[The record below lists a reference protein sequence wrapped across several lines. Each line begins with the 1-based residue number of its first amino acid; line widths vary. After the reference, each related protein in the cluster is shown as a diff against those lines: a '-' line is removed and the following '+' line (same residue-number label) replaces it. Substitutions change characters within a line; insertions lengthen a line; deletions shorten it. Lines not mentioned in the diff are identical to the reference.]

1 MPTTWW
7 PLVKRSHTTVLGV
20 TDSPCGFQPWAE
32 ATCPREWRIP
42 HWSCWERYPHLC
54 ISLVKTVST
63 LTWFRVLALPYP
75 DYFAPEC
82 STKCGHTGCLG
93 QQEHARWQMSWQ
105 ESTCCLKLE
114 YTSLWQSLVSVPD
127 SLWLQARSQL
137 FSRDTAQQLLKRHSF
152 PACNPLTPENCYLP
166 TQQLQVCQP
175 EHHHSLP
182 RAKWGLRSQLSSCQG
197 KIGDRQE
204 ALTPAHRGESAAPP
218 GWMCSTSEH
227 TLGACPEH
235 HAAGCHCSALGS
247 SSPHLPHR
255 PPVGCNHEG

>member
-1 MPTTWW
+1 MLFQSTRSKQSLKTQPLGSLWCVIPSGHLWVLKCKWAGWSPFLIRSLCFLMPTTWW

-127 SLWLQARSQL
+127 SLWLQARS
-137 FSRDTAQQLLKRHSF
+137 AGYF
-152 PACNPLTPENCYLP
+152 PGTL
-166 TQQLQVCQP
+166 
-175 EHHHSLP
+175 
-182 RAKWGLRSQLSSCQG
+182 LSSSLNGTVFQLATRLPLRTATCP
-197 KIGDRQE
+197 RSSC
-204 ALTPAHRGESAAPP
+204 RSASLNITTHSP
-218 GWMCSTSEH
+218 G
-227 TLGACPEH
+227 L
-235 HAAGCHCSALGS
+235 
-247 SSPHLPHR
+247 
-255 PPVGCNHEG
+255 NEGWEVNCLLAKGR